1 MYPRSGRRVFGDIK
15 CILIYKHSIKAC
27 IRICF
32 FYGKKIRRHLDETFH
47 TTRGTWPLL
56 PVHYRLYVDVRDV
69 EKTTTMYEILAF
81 GTNTER
87 NCDAKICEGLF
98 TIEAIAV
105 L

>member
-1 MYPRSGRRVFGDIK
+1 MLKYVAGVKP
-15 CILIYKHSIKAC
+15 
-27 IRICF
+27 
-32 FYGKKIRRHLDETFH
+32 GKKLPTSDR
-47 TTRGTWPLL
+47 TWPLL